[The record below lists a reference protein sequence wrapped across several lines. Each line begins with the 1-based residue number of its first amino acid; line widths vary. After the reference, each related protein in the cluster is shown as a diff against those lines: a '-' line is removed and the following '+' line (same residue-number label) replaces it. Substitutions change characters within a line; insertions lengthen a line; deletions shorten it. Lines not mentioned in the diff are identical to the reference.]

1 MASIITSFK
10 SVGKT
15 KALRNDDGYE
25 SIKLDEHNPATGLPM
40 IVDVGVIPMVTVD
53 MNRTANAMLGR
64 M

>member
-25 SIKLDEHNPATGLPM
+25 SIKLDEHNCYGSSYDL
-40 IVDVGVIPMVTVD
+40 DVVIPMVTVD

-64 M
+64 